1 MKRMNLLEAIA
12 NIECAEDLFALLDV
26 AFNPAVLAVHRIAIL
41 KRFGQELEVLER
53 RRPPLSESERPA
65 LYAAALER
73 THELYARGGSEVEP
87 FFRPRPRDVVS
98 VERLRRTV
106 SNADLT

>member
-1 MKRMNLLEAIA
+1 MKLREAIA

-26 AFNPAVLAVHRIAIL
+26 AFNPAVLAVHRIVIL
-41 KRFGQELEVLER
+41 KRFGKELEVLER

-65 LYAAALER
+65 VYAAALER

-98 VERLRRTV
+98 VERLRRAV
-106 SNADLT
+106 SRLDVT